1 MKPLSEKRSYSFFV
15 VLSLVMIMVLT
26 ACGGNNQQASQAKD
40 NVATSMSQTSE
51 KSTTEATSTEPK
63 QEASKSKAGGKV
75 VVYTAGPAGLADKIL
90 AGFEAKTGVK
100 VEQFQGTTGKVLARL
115 EAEKSN
121 PVADVVVLASWP
133 SGMEMVRDGW
143 TQSYADAVNAEKL
156 HDTWLDEDKHLFGYS
171 ASALGITYNT
181 KLVSSPPQ
189 DWADLAASEWNG
201 VVNIPDPTLSGSALD
216 FVSGYLNEMGDEG
229 WSMFE
234 ALKQNNVALA
244 GANNEALDPVVTGA
258 KSVVMAGVDYMAY
271 SAKAKGEPVDIIYPE
286 SGTVINPRPAM
297 ILKDAPNVDNAKL
310 FIDYLLSDEAQQF
323 VADAYLL
330 PGRNDIPAKD
340 RVGIEDIKLLQ
351 YDWTWMMDNGEDITN
366 KFMSIFK

>member
-1 MKPLSEKRSYSFFV
+1 MKMLSKKRNWSLYL
-15 VLSLVMIMVLT
+15 VLSLVMVMLLT
-26 ACGGNNQQASQAKD
+26 ACGGNSQQAAQTEGSTTTGTTQSLEQPGND
-40 NVATSMSQTSE
+40 SATS
-51 KSTTEATSTEPK
+51 EPK
-63 QEASKSKAGGKV
+63 EEANKPSGKV

-90 AGFEAKTGVK
+90 AGFEAQTGVK

-121 PVADVVVLASWP
+121 PVADIVVLASWP

-143 TQSYADAVNAEKL
+143 TQSYPDAVNAEKL
-156 HDTWLDEDKHLFGYS
+156 HDTWLDEDRHLFGYS

-181 KLVSSPPQ
+181 KLVSTPPK
-189 DWADLAASEWNG
+189 DWSDLAAGEWKG

-216 FVSGYLNEMGDEG
+216 FISGYLNEKGEEG
-229 WSMFE
+229 WSLFE
-234 ALKQNNVALA
+234 ALKQNGVAMA

-271 SAKAKGEPVDIIYPE
+271 SAKSKGEPVEIVYPE

-297 ILKDAPNVDNAKL
+297 IMKESPNLDNARL
-310 FIDYLLSDEAQQF
+310 FIDYLLSDEAQQL

-330 PGRNDIPAKD
+330 PGRTDIPAKD
-340 RVGIEDIKLLQ
+340 RVGVQDIKLLQ
-351 YDWTWMMDNGEDITN
+351 YDWTWMMDHSEDITN